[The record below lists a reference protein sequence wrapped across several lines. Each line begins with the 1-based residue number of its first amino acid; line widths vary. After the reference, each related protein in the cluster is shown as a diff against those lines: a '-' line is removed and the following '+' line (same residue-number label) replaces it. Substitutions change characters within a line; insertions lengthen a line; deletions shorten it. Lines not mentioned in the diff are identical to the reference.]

1 VKGDRL
7 RDGLVQALLIARR
20 DDELDAKL
28 AGEILERWD
37 ELVTGAQEHDAEL
50 AKHRDH
56 AHEVGFSEGYKAAT
70 RVDAEGAEGDAA

>member
-7 RDGLVQALLIARR
+7 RDGLVQALLIARA
-20 DDELDAKL
+20 EGLDAKL

-37 ELVTGAQEHDAEL
+37 ELVVGEDERDAEL

-56 AHEVGFSEGYKAAT
+56 AHEVGYSEGYKAAT
-70 RVDAEGAEGDAA
+70 RADAEGAEDAA